1 MQANS
6 GGVGPALLEVIP
18 IFYPHNNIGHIGC
31 QRGSCILV
39 EKERFELSIVY
50 FIKEYHPNNF
60 NAGACS
66 RSLFQLNTIS
76 IRGNWRGAHS
86 PQPSNHEVLLS
97 YNTPLNGLA
106 GPRSFI
112 MLGGLV
118 SSTSASSEL
127 YNLYRAT
134 TLERSRMRSIQPP
147 HSTLFCFRLRD
158 LLSTN
163 VWSIVHLSR
172 RTDIIC
178 HSFRR

>member
-1 MQANS
+1 MSNLSNQ
-6 GGVGPALLEVIP
+6 LC
-18 IFYPHNNIGHIGC
+18 IG
-31 QRGSCILV
+31 
-39 EKERFELSIVY
+39 
-50 FIKEYHPNNF
+50 
-60 NAGACS
+60 
-66 RSLFQLNTIS
+66 
-76 IRGNWRGAHS
+76 GNWRGAHS

-178 HSFRR
+178 HSFRLGYKDLHLMHLTPRELELPQCRYPNCKIVQLHDPRYFLQREAYVSHDFCNLP